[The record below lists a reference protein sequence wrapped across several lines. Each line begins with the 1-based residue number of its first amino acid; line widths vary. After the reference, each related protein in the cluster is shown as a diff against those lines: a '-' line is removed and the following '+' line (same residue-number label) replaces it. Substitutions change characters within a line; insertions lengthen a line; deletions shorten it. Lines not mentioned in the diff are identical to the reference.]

1 MLLLQS
7 CKAFAAVASLPAAAC
22 FEPATTAT
30 TTVVCTKCN
39 HNHGT
44 LTAADDAA
52 DAVAVAACS
61 AVLSRAQRAHS
72 DKTQHALLT
81 ADC

>member
-22 FEPATTAT
+22 FEPATIAT

-44 LTAADDAA
+44 LTAAADVADAA
-52 DAVAVAACS
+52 AVVACS
-61 AVLSRAQRAHS
+61 AVLSSAQQGTES
-72 DKTQHALLT
+72 T
-81 ADC
+81 

>member
-44 LTAADDAA
+44 LTAAADAA
-52 DAVAVAACS
+52 AVAACS